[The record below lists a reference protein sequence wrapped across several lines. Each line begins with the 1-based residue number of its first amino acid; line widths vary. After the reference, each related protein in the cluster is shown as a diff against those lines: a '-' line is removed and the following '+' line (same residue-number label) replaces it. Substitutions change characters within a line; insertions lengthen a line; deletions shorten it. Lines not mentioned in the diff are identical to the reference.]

1 MNLRKLIVLKFTIGK
16 IGPRAKSL
24 RGVTLIEILTAMAV
38 LTIVVAAMTSLFS
51 NANRIWNDSMK
62 NVETFEDAM
71 FAMDLMRRDFVEMI
85 YSPYDAV
92 YTYTAGDIYDVDGL
106 NNGTLSYP
114 LSQITFNKV
123 SAEGLYQVGYK
134 IDINGTANYF
144 SDDKLERLYKSG
156 TFEDPSGSWSATQ
169 DIAYAVKAMMLYF
182 YDERDSTWSNTWSS
196 YTDGGMPAAIRVE
209 MHCLSDADAKKANG
223 DNALMMDLSKKFV
236 SEIYLRNT
244 RGD

>member
-1 MNLRKLIVLKFTIGK
+1 MNLKKLIVLKFTIGK
-16 IGPRAKSL
+16 IDLRAKSL

-51 NANRIWNDSMK
+51 NAGRIWNDSMK

-71 FAMDLMRRDFVEMI
+71 FAMDLMRKDFTGMI
-85 YSPYDAV
+85 YNPYDAV
-92 YTYTAGDIYDVDGL
+92 YYASKIYDVDGL

-114 LSQITFNKV
+114 LSQIVFNKV
-123 SAEGLYQVGYK
+123 TAAGLYQVGYRVYTN
-134 IDINGTANYF
+134 DANF
-144 SDDKLERLYKSG
+144 SSDDKLQRLCNAG
-156 TFEDPSGSWSATQ
+156 TFDSPSGSWSSTQ
-169 DIAYAVKAMMLYF
+169 DVAYAVKAMMLYF
-182 YDERDSTWSNTWSS
+182 YDERDSTWSTAWSS

-209 MHCLSDADAKKANG
+209 LHCLSDADAKKANG
-223 DNALMMDLSKKFV
+223 DNALMMELSKKFV

>member
-71 FAMDLMRRDFVEMI
+71 FAMDLMRKDFTEMI
-85 YSPYDAV
+85 YDPYDAV
-92 YTYTAGDIYDVDGL
+92 YHANRIYDVDGL
-106 NNGTLSYP
+106 NNGTLAYP
-114 LSQITFNKV
+114 LSQIAFNKV
-123 SAEGLYQVGYK
+123 TAEGLYQVGYR
-134 IDINGTANYF
+134 IDTEGTADF
-144 SDDKLERLYKSG
+144 SDDKLRRLCKAD
-156 TFEDPSGSWSATQ
+156 TFVDPQISANWNTAQ
-169 DIAYAVKAMMLYF
+169 DAAYAVKAMMLYF
-182 YDERDSTWSNTWSS
+182 YDERDSTWSTTWSS
-196 YTDGGMPAAIRVE
+196 YTDGGMPTAIRVE
-209 MHCLSDADAKKANG
+209 MHCLSDADAKKANS
-223 DNALMMDLSKKFV
+223 DNALMMELSKKFV